1 MKKQTMYDL
10 FNFNTES
17 RELLSLFAPRAV
29 WTCCSN
35 HEQSLACGVLR
46 RSRFALVP
54 SHIAS
59 RLTGLPFCEPAV
71 ILIFRNKE
79 EVQVAVADSNGV
91 LFRRLDTLTYDQY
104 MSTMR
109 HLDCGIIPPSVI
121 PSEGENQKREF
132 ILKYL
137 EKQADENAFFV
148 A

>member
-1 MKKQTMYDL
+1 MKTQTMYDL
-10 FNFNTES
+10 FNFNTEN
-17 RELLSLFAPRAV
+17 RELLSLYAPRAV

-54 SHIAS
+54 SHLAS
-59 RLTGLPFCEPAV
+59 RLTGMPFCEPSV
-71 ILIFRNKE
+71 ILIFRNRE
-79 EVQVAVADSNGV
+79 EVQVAVADLNGV

-104 MSTMR
+104 MTIMR

-121 PSEGENQKREF
+121 PSEGENQKREY

-137 EKQADENAFFV
+137 EKHADDKAFFV